1 MAAIIRIH
9 GCAVSK
15 TQTVTYSVLA
25 ADGKDWAVHGQT
37 TDMTA
42 AMKAARNLLST
53 KQSPQVRVIK
63 EFLDTSSGRNVS
75 ATILDEKIAQASA
88 PRTGGAGGGMLRWL
102 LVAIAMFALGFG
114 GVFAIKT
121 FFL

>member
-1 MAAIIRIH
+1 M
-9 GCAVSK
+9 SK
-15 TQTVTYSVLA
+15 TQTVTYSVLT
-25 ADGKDWAVHGQT
+25 ADDKDWAVHGQT

-42 AMKAARNLLST
+42 AMKLARNLLST
-53 KQSPQVRVIK
+53 KRAPQVRVIK

-88 PRTGGAGGGMLRWL
+88 PRSGTAGGGTLRWL
-102 LVAIAMFALGFG
+102 LIAIAMFALGFG

>member
-1 MAAIIRIH
+1 M
-9 GCAVSK
+9 SK
-15 TQTVTYSVLA
+15 TQTVTYSVLT
-25 ADGKDWAVHGQT
+25 ADGKDWAMHGQT

-42 AMKAARNLLST
+42 AMKAARNLLNT
-53 KQSPQVRVIK
+53 KQAPQVRVIK

-75 ATILDEKIAQASA
+75 ATILDEKIAQVSA
-88 PRTGGAGGGMLRWL
+88 LRPGGASGGILRWL
-102 LVAIAMFALGFG
+102 VIATAMFAMGFG